1 MYLMLVGLFRGRRLH
16 SATTKCLCLSL
27 QLFWF
32 STFSAENVGQSAL
45 STVLSVVRVSHKN
58 TSTAD
63 INRAFSSQSSDLA
76 VVINFVVFQC
86 SKLDLDM
93 LVLDFL
99 WGGVVLLLSLL
110 TTTSQTEHKMKSGF
124 LLDVVVTQGTP
135 IFQLLASED
144 QSLLIR
150 RNSFLI
156 LNFSFHIFDCIGSF
170 NL

>member
-1 MYLMLVGLFRGRRLH
+1 MWVGGFRGRR
-16 SATTKCLCLSL
+16 L

-32 STFSAENVGQSAL
+32 STFSAENISQPTL
-45 STVLSVVRVSHKN
+45 STVLSVVHVSHEN

-63 INRAFSSQSSDLA
+63 INRAGSSQSSDLA
-76 VVINFVVFQC
+76 IVINFVVFQC
-86 SKLDLDM
+86 SM

-124 LLDVVVTQGTP
+124 LLDVVVTQGTT

-156 LNFSFHIFDCIGSF
+156 
-170 NL
+170 

>member
-32 STFSAENVGQSAL
+32 STFSAENISQPTL
-45 STVLSVVRVSHKN
+45 STVLSVVHVSHEN
-58 TSTAD
+58 TRTAD
-63 INRAFSSQSSDLA
+63 INRAFSSQSSDFA

-99 WGGVVLLLSLL
+99 WGG
-110 TTTSQTEHKMKSGF
+110 
-124 LLDVVVTQGTP
+124 VVTQGTP

-156 LNFSFHIFDCIGSF
+156 LNFC
-170 NL
+170 

>member
-1 MYLMLVGLFRGRRLH
+1 MWVGGFRGRR
-16 SATTKCLCLSL
+16 L

-32 STFSAENVGQSAL
+32 STFSAENISQPAL
-45 STVLSVVRVSHKN
+45 STVLSVVHVSHEN
-58 TSTAD
+58 TSTTD
-63 INRAFSSQSSDLA
+63 INRAFSSRPSDFA

-99 WGGVVLLLSLL
+99 WCGVVLLLSLL
-110 TTTSQTEHKMKSGF
+110 TTTSQTKHKMKSGF
-124 LLDVVVTQGTP
+124 LLDVVVTQGTT